1 MKVNCDAIIV
11 LVFYLILIGVI
22 GIQLKKVFDTET
34 AFEEFEINNDTRLP
48 SFTLCPYY
56 SSNSIETFEEAMV
69 AIDNAKNDYSM
80 TMNGYQRFEK
90 RQVIVHIPN
99 QFELFL
105 KSLVQTMFSAIT

>member
-1 MKVNCDAIIV
+1 MKFNSDTIIV

-56 SSNSIETFEEAMV
+56 SSNSIETFEEAMI
-69 AIDNAKNDYSM
+69 AIDNAKGDYSI
-80 TMNGYQRFEK
+80 TMDGNRRFK
-90 RQVIVHIPN
+90 
-99 QFELFL
+99 
-105 KSLVQTMFSAIT
+105 KG

>member
-1 MKVNCDAIIV
+1 MKFNFDTIIV

-56 SSNSIETFEEAMV
+56 SSNSIETFEEAMI
-69 AIDNAKNDYSM
+69 AIDNAKSDYSI
-80 TMNGYQRFEK
+80 TMDGNRRFK
-90 RQVIVHIPN
+90 
-99 QFELFL
+99 
-105 KSLVQTMFSAIT
+105 KG